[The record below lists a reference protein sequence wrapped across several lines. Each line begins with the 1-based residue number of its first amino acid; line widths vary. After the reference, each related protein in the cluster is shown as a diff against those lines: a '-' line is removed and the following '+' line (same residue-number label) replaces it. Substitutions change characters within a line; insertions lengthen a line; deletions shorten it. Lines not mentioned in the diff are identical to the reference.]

1 MRNLL
6 VNERDQKFVLHEQLC
21 VEELSKTRRYG
32 HMSREI
38 IDLSLGAAIDLAVK
52 ESYPIM
58 AKADREGCRLEN
70 GSVFVP
76 RSFKRLKDEYEK
88 GGWPGVI
95 ARKEHGG
102 MGFPLAVWAPLFEGF
117 MHNAAFAWSMPK
129 PFCCSAVLEAAGSQ
143 EQKERY
149 LKHLVSGRWGAVIA
163 ANEDGSGCD
172 AGLQTTVAVKQADG
186 SYRIKG
192 TKGPETGGDSDLF
205 ENIIHLVL
213 ARVEGDPANETG
225 LSLFLVPK
233 YLVNSDGSLGRRN
246 DYTIVG
252 LERKLGLNASPSCT
266 VTFGENGNCYAELL
280 GERRQGMGMV
290 MQALTSGYLCSGSL
304 ATGIASAAYLHA
316 LEHAKNRIQGV
327 HISQAND
334 PAAPRV
340 PIIEHPDVRRMLLWM
355 KSHVEGMRAFLY
367 FSALCMD
374 RAAAATDPIERERS
388 SGMAELLL
396 PILRIYCADRG
407 FRVTETAIQVHG
419 RYGFFS
425 DYPAQQFLRDVK
437 VASIWEIAT
446 GVHALL
452 YVAQVMGRNG
462 GKDFATLLNE
472 MGRITEGFAQT
483 AGVGDLA
490 PEVGKRIRLLG
501 EMGTLFAKCA
511 GEGRMLVPIANATPF
526 AHLMGEVCMGWL
538 LFWQAGVAAKA
549 LNAICKDNRI
559 DPLNVGQRAEF
570 LGHNQEAAFYDGKVQ
585 SARFFIK
592 NVLPQADAL
601 ATAVRNEDLSI
612 MAVHNDGF

>member
-6 VNERDQKFVLHEQLC
+6 VNERDQRFVLHEQLQ
-21 VEELSKTRRYG
+21 VEELGKTRLYG
-32 HMSREI
+32 HISKEI
-38 IDLSLGAAIDLAVK
+38 VDLSLGAAVDLAVK
-52 ESYPIM
+52 HSYPIM

-70 GSVFVP
+70 GNVYAP
-76 RSFKRLKDEYEK
+76 QCFKRLKDEYDK

-95 ARKEHGG
+95 ARKENGG
-102 MGFPLAVWAPLFEGF
+102 MGFPMALWAPLFEGF
-117 MHNAAFAWSMPK
+117 MHNAAFVWNMPK
-129 PFCCSAVLEAAGSQ
+129 PFCASVVLEAIGSR
-143 EQKERY
+143 EQKDKY
-149 LKHLVSGRWGAVIA
+149 LKNLVSGRWGAAIA
-163 ANEDGSGCD
+163 VNEDGSGCD

-192 TKGPETGGDSDLF
+192 TKGPETGGDSNLF
-205 ENIIHLVL
+205 ENIIHLVV
-213 ARVEGDPANETG
+213 ARVQGDPANETG

-233 YLVNSDGSLGRRN
+233 YVVNPDGSLGRRN

-266 VTFGENGNCYAELL
+266 VNFGEHGDCYAELI
-280 GERRQGMGMV
+280 GEQRQGMGMLLH
-290 MQALTSGYLCSGSL
+290 ALSPGYLCCGNL

-316 LEHAKNRIQGV
+316 LAHAKSRVQGV
-327 HISQAND
+327 HISQAAN

-355 KSHVEGMRAFLY
+355 KSHVEGMRAFVY

-374 RAAAATDPIERERS
+374 KAAAETDPAERERW
-388 SGMAELLL
+388 SGMMELLL
-396 PILRIYCADRG
+396 PILRIYSADAG
-407 FRVTETAIQVHG
+407 FRVAETAIQVHG

-462 GKDFATLLNE
+462 GKDFAALLGE
-472 MGRITEGFAQT
+472 MGRITGEYTQVD
-483 AGVGDLA
+483 GVGDLA
-490 PEVGKRIRLLG
+490 AAVGERIGLLG
-501 EMGTLFAKCA
+501 ETGSYFARCA
-511 GEGRMLVPIANATPF
+511 GAGKLLVPIANATPF
-526 AHLMGEVCMGWL
+526 AHFMGEVCMGWL
-538 LFWQAGVAAKA
+538 LFWQAGIAAKT
-549 LNAICKDNRI
+549 LNAMLRNERI
-559 DPLNVGQRAEF
+559 DPLDVGRRADF
-570 LGHNQEAAFYDGKVQ
+570 LGRSPEAAFYDGKVQ
-585 SARFFIK
+585 SARYFIK

-601 ATAVRNEDLSI
+601 AAAIRNEDLSVI
-612 MAVHNDGF
+612 AVHNGGF

>member
-6 VNERDQKFVLHEQLC
+6 VNERDQKFVLHEQLR
-21 VEELSKTRRYG
+21 VEELGNTGLYG
-32 HMSREI
+32 HISKEI
-38 IDLSLGAAIDLAVK
+38 IDLSLGAAVDLAVK

-70 GSVFVP
+70 GSVSVP
-76 RSFKRLKDEYEK
+76 RSFKRLKAEYDK
-88 GGWPGVI
+88 GGWPGVV
-95 ARKEHGG
+95 ARKENGG
-102 MGFPLAVWAPLFEGF
+102 MGFPMALWAPLFEGF
-117 MHNAAFAWSMPK
+117 MHNAAFVWSMPK
-129 PFCCSAVLEAAGSQ
+129 PFCCSILLEAVGSK
-143 EQKERY
+143 EQKEKY
-149 LKHLVSGRWGAVIA
+149 LKHLVSGRWGAA
-163 ANEDGSGCD
+163 SALNEDGSGCD
-172 AGLQTTVAVKQADG
+172 PGLQTAVAVKQADG

-213 ARVEGDPANETG
+213 ARVEGDPANESG

-252 LERKLGLNASPSCT
+252 LERKLGLNASPSCN
-266 VTFGENGNCYAELL
+266 VNFGENGNCHAELL
-280 GERRQGMGMV
+280 GEQRQGMGML
-290 MQALTSGYLCSGSL
+290 MQALKSGHLCCGTL

-316 LEHAKNRIQGV
+316 LEHARSRVQGA
-327 HISQAND
+327 HISQAGN
-334 PAAPRV
+334 PAAQRV

-355 KSHVEGMRAFLY
+355 KSHVEGMRAFVY
-367 FSALCMD
+367 FGALCMD
-374 RAAAATDPIERERS
+374 RAAAATEPNERERW

-396 PILRIYCADRG
+396 PILRIYSADKG

-419 RYGFFS
+419 RYGLFS
-425 DYPAQQFLRDVK
+425 DYPAQQFLRDIK
-437 VASIWEIAT
+437 VTSIWEITT

-452 YVAQVMGRNG
+452 YVAQVMGRNQ
-462 GKDFATLLNE
+462 GKDFAALLGE
-472 MGRITEGFAQT
+472 MGRITGEHAQT
-483 AGVGDLA
+483 HGIEDLA
-490 PEVGKRIRLLG
+490 AAVGLRIGLLG
-501 EMGTLFAKCA
+501 ETGTYFARCA
-511 GEGRMLVPIANATPF
+511 GEGKMLVPIANATPF

-538 LFWQAGVAAKA
+538 LFWQAGIAAKA

-570 LGHNQEAAFYDGKVQ
+570 LGRNQEAAFYDGKVQ

-601 ATAVRNEDLSI
+601 AAAIRNEDLSI
-612 MAVHNDGF
+612 MAVQNDSF